1 MLRIM
6 VTGKNRKIASDVS
19 KHLESDRG
27 YTPIKCPA
35 AKTPLL
41 DMVLSEMPHVIIVCA
56 GNETADT
63 VKVYDILKESTK
75 AGFSSIIV
83 IANDEDKKCFID
95 NTKLKKIS
103 FLSRPVSLTALYTKL
118 EELEEKYK
126 AKNELD
132 ISMISEFEN
141 ELEEFPRKHILVVDD
156 DSEQLAA
163 IKENLMEFYEV
174 TLINKG
180 KNVFRYLE
188 KYKVDLILLDYM
200 MPEMSGSEVLKLLRA
215 HPDYKDIPIVFLTG
229 VSDKDTVIKT
239 LVELKPQG
247 YILKPSNKSE
257 MVAKIIDVLG

>member
-6 VTGKNRKIASDVS
+6 VTGNNRKIASDVS

-41 DMVLSEMPHVIIVCA
+41 DMVLSEMPHVIIGCA

-156 DSEQLAA
+156 ESDQLAA

>member
-75 AGFSSIIV
+75 TGFSSIIV

-95 NTKLKKIS
+95 NTKLKKIY
-103 FLSRPVSLTALYTKL
+103 FLSRNIFATKL
-118 EELEEKYK
+118 KK
-126 AKNELD
+126 F
-132 ISMISEFEN
+132 S
-141 ELEEFPRKHILVVDD
+141 
-156 DSEQLAA
+156 
-163 IKENLMEFYEV
+163 
-174 TLINKG
+174 
-180 KNVFRYLE
+180 YL
-188 KYKVDLILLDYM
+188 
-200 MPEMSGSEVLKLLRA
+200 
-215 HPDYKDIPIVFLTG
+215 F
-229 VSDKDTVIKT
+229 
-239 LVELKPQG
+239 
-247 YILKPSNKSE
+247 N
-257 MVAKIIDVLG
+257 

>member
-35 AKTPLL
+35 AKTALL
-41 DMVLSEMPHVIIVCA
+41 DMVLSEMPHLIIVCA

-126 AKNELD
+126 DMNALD
-132 ISMISEFEN
+132 MSMISEFEN

-156 DSEQLAA
+156 ESDQLAA

-188 KYKVDLILLDYM
+188 KYKVDLILLDYV
-200 MPEMSGSEVLKLLRA
+200 MPEMSGAEVLKLLRA

-239 LVELKPQG
+239 IVELKPQG
-247 YILKPSNKSE
+247 YILKPSKKSE

>member
-6 VTGKNRKIASDVS
+6 VTGNNRKIASDVS

-156 DSEQLAA
+156 ESDQLAA

>member
-75 AGFSSIIV
+75 TGFSSIIV

-126 AKNELD
+126 AKNEMD
-132 ISMISEFEN
+132 ISMITEFEN

-156 DSEQLAA
+156 ESDQLAA

>member
-75 AGFSSIIV
+75 TGFSSIIV

-126 AKNELD
+126 TKNELD
-132 ISMISEFEN
+132 ISMITEFEN

-156 DSEQLAA
+156 ESDQLAA

>member
-75 AGFSSIIV
+75 TGFSSIIV

-132 ISMISEFEN
+132 ISMITEFEN

-156 DSEQLAA
+156 ESDQLAA

>member
-63 VKVYDILKESTK
+63 VKVYDILKESIKT
-75 AGFSSIIV
+75 GFSSIIV

-132 ISMISEFEN
+132 ISMITEFEN

-156 DSEQLAA
+156 ESDQLAA

-239 LVELKPQG
+239 IVELKPQG
-247 YILKPSNKSE
+247 YILKPSKKSE

>member
-75 AGFSSIIV
+75 TGFSSIIV

-126 AKNELD
+126 TKNELD
-132 ISMISEFEN
+132 ISMITEFEN

-156 DSEQLAA
+156 ESDQLAA

-239 LVELKPQG
+239 IVELKPQG